1 MLSGSER
8 AVLSGSEGALQRVGS
23 TDFRSTTE
31 TRFGKLK
38 RFWKFYLTAGL
49 DLDFHRIHTVLSG
62 LDEADNEGT
71 YPAFL
76 SDLYVTPQADYERNG
91 WRLSFYSPLKWYH
104 YAVRGSHDYL
114 SAGPGVSVRKQLTSK
129 SEVLGSVG
137 YYLGAPQAYLNIDAP
152 FLEDY
157 RNLFVA
163 CAASYGCSGFG
174 GGSYGCSGFGEGSYG
189 CSGFG
194 EGASDCGAVK
204 SCRID
209 KYSNDVNASLSYRYR
224 NPLRSL
230 FVNLS
235 ASYRHSRSGI
245 MSNQL
250 FIEDFIVSTYA
261 ERVMNSDTWQVK
273 GGMSKGLGHSKMVVG
288 VEAEASTTSA
298 ASMRNNEVI
307 GYRQGSVGV
316 KPYFKGSIVRC
327 LSVNYEAEY
336 GASRLKMGGDRG
348 VASLGKA
355 VEETV
360 YHTLRQNL
368 FATFLPVDRVEF
380 TVGGEHYFTRFPE
393 GNTANL
399 VLLDASAVWRI
410 NGRIRLS
417 VTANNLLNQKIY
429 SYVSYGTLSRSES
442 RFQLRGRTIL
452 ASLQFRF

>member
-1 MLSGSER
+1 
-8 AVLSGSEGALQRVGS
+8 
-23 TDFRSTTE
+23 
-31 TRFGKLK
+31 
-38 RFWKFYLTAGL
+38 
-49 DLDFHRIHTVLSG
+49 
-62 LDEADNEGT
+62 
-71 YPAFL
+71 
-76 SDLYVTPQADYERNG
+76 
-91 WRLSFYSPLKWYH
+91 
-104 YAVRGSHDYL
+104 
-114 SAGPGVSVRKQLTSK
+114 
-129 SEVLGSVG
+129 
-137 YYLGAPQAYLNIDAP
+137 
-152 FLEDY
+152 
-157 RNLFVA
+157 
-163 CAASYGCSGFG
+163 
-174 GGSYGCSGFGEGSYG
+174 
-189 CSGFG
+189 
-194 EGASDCGAVK
+194 
-204 SCRID
+204 
-209 KYSNDVNASLSYRYR
+209 
-224 NPLRSL
+224 
-230 FVNLS
+230 
-235 ASYRHSRSGI
+235 

-273 GGMSKGLGHSKMVVG
+273 GSMSKGLGHSKMVVG

-298 ASMRNNEVI
+298 ASMGNNEVI
-307 GYRQGSVGV
+307 GYRQGSLGI
-316 KPYFKGSIVRC
+316 KPYFKGSIVRW

-336 GASRLKMGGDRG
+336 AASRLDMAGRRN
-348 VASLGKA
+348 
-355 VEETV
+355 V